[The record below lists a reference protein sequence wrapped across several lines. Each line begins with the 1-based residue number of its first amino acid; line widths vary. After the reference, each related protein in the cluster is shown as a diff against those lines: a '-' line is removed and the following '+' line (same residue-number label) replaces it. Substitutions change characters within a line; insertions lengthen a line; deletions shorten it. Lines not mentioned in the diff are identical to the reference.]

1 MNDIRT
7 FTIDEFNK
15 QMQQPTLHPEVAV
28 IDPARL
34 EDDGT
39 LCFTGNFYAIRFV
52 QTRCGEARYGRK
64 CADFQYGTLVFTK
77 PGDIVRVCRE
87 DAVDGSISG
96 ILFHPELF
104 STKSLVFK
112 KTDYTFFDYRENES
126 LHLSLQEKRIVQD
139 RLEHLTRNC
148 GAILTATAY
157 ALYLPGW
164 NCCWTTAFVS
174 MNGNLPA
181 APTLTGNIWR
191 SWTKRFPNIFH
202 YADKSLWKAV

>member
-15 QMQQPTLHPEVAV
+15 QMRQPTLHPEVAV

-112 KTDYTFFDYRENES
+112 KTAIRSSITGRTRLCTFPC
-126 LHLSLQEKRIVQD
+126 KRSVSCKTDWNIS
-139 RLEHLTRNC
+139 TRNC
-148 GAILTATAY
+148 GAILTATAC

-191 SWTKRFPNIFH
+191 SWTKRFPNIF
-202 YADKSLWKAV
+202 L

>member
-15 QMQQPTLHPEVAV
+15 QMRQPTLHPEVAV

-39 LCFTGNFYAIRFV
+39 LRATSTPSALSRHDAAKRVMAESAPISNMARWYLRSRATSCASAGRMPWTEAYPVFCSTRSCSAPKALCSRKPTIRSSITGRTSLCTFPCKRSASCKTVWN
-52 QTRCGEARYGRK
+52 
-64 CADFQYGTLVFTK
+64 
-77 PGDIVRVCRE
+77 
-87 DAVDGSISG
+87 IS
-96 ILFHPELF
+96 
-104 STKSLVFK
+104 
-112 KTDYTFFDYRENES
+112 
-126 LHLSLQEKRIVQD
+126 
-139 RLEHLTRNC
+139 TRNC

>member
-64 CADFQYGTLVFTK
+64 CADF
-77 PGDIVRVCRE
+77 
-87 DAVDGSISG
+87 
-96 ILFHPELF
+96 
-104 STKSLVFK
+104 
-112 KTDYTFFDYRENES
+112 
-126 LHLSLQEKRIVQD
+126 
-139 RLEHLTRNC
+139 
-148 GAILTATAY
+148 

>member
-7 FTIDEFNK
+7 FTIDEFTK
-15 QMQQPTLHPEVAV
+15 QMRQPTLHPEVAV

-77 PGDIVRVCRE
+77 PGDIVCISRE
-87 DAVDGSISG
+87 DAVDGSTPG
-96 ILFHPELF
+96 ILFHTELF

-112 KTDYTFFDYRENES
+112 KTDYTFFEYRENES
-126 LHLSLQEKRIVQD
+126 MHLS
-139 RLEHLTRNC
+139 
-148 GAILTATAY
+148 
-157 ALYLPGW
+157 
-164 NCCWTTAFVS
+164 
-174 MNGNLPA
+174 
-181 APTLTGNIWR
+181 
-191 SWTKRFPNIFH
+191 
-202 YADKSLWKAV
+202 

>member
-7 FTIDEFNK
+7 FTKDEFNK
-15 QMQQPTLHPEVAV
+15 QMRQPTLHPEVAV

-77 PGDIVRVCRE
+77 PGDIVCISRE

-104 STKSLVFK
+104 STKSLVIK
-112 KTDYTFFDYRENES
+112 KPDNPIPAPRAPES
-126 LHLSLQEKRIVQD
+126 LH
-139 RLEHLTRNC
+139 
-148 GAILTATAY
+148 
-157 ALYLPGW
+157 
-164 NCCWTTAFVS
+164 
-174 MNGNLPA
+174 
-181 APTLTGNIWR
+181 
-191 SWTKRFPNIFH
+191 IF
-202 YADKSLWKAV
+202 